1 MDPRYGGQDIVR
13 CTVCETVV
21 APMHCEV
28 CHIDLC
34 KDCVEAHL
42 ADQSKVHKVVSLK
55 QFLSSPKCPVHATKH
70 CELHCKQCDVPIC
83 SQCVISKAHKDHD
96 VVEMMENFKNKQ
108 TALRKDLEEIE
119 KVIYPKFQKSEAFIK
134 RKKTDRRKHFQKLKK
149 DLNEQGEALHKEID
163 NIIQSM
169 QTEIDEMDEAHL
181 KALDKHENQIK
192 SFITEC
198 KHIISDLK
206 LLLEGNDFSSVS
218 NFKSKIEYFRK
229 CPPKLKISLPIFK
242 PKEIKRNQLVELLGS
257 LSHLSIETEVQG
269 YTVPSS
275 GAEFCHQDRP
285 LLDVPQ
291 LITELK
297 TGFASVN
304 DVICLSDEEILVR
317 CGGSIRKLYLLQG
330 ELVKSVQIRSGDWIE
345 GIAVTR
351 SGDLVCTDYAKRSI
365 NLLINN
371 QVQTLIRLQGWI
383 PRNICVASSGD
394 FLVFLVKDTDAIID
408 EVYEPRVARY
418 SGSTEKQSIQL
429 DDQGKL
435 LYLSG
440 SNIIENRNLDIC
452 VVDWKLRSVTV
463 VNSAGKL
470 RFKYRN
476 PPFATKKLFSP
487 CGITTDSQSRILVT
501 DCDNHSIHIV
511 DQDGQFLQLINNCD
525 LNNPWCLCI
534 DSRDDIFV
542 GEMILGHGETLHVSG
557 KLKKIR
563 YCL

>member
-28 CHIDLC
+28 CYIDLC

-55 QFLSSPKCPVHATKH
+55 QFLSTPKCPVHATKH

-96 VVEMMENFKNKQ
+96 VVEVMENFKNKQ

-134 RKKTDRRKHFQKLKK
+134 RKKTDGRKHFQKLKT
-149 DLNEQGEALHKEID
+149 DLNKQGEALHEEI
-163 NIIQSM
+163 NTIIQGM
-169 QTEIDEMDEAHL
+169 QSEIDEMDEAHL
-181 KALDKHENQIK
+181 KALEKHEKQIK

-297 TGFASVN
+297 TGFANVY
-304 DVICLSDEEILVR
+304 DVFCLSDEEILVR
-317 CGGSIRKLYLLQG
+317 CGKNFRKLYHLHG
-330 ELVKSVQIRSGDWIE
+330 ELEKSVQIKLGDWID

-365 NLLINN
+365 NLVSNN
-371 QVQTLIRLQGWI
+371 QVQTLIRLQGWL
-383 PRNICVASSGD
+383 PSNICVASSGD
-394 FLVFLVKDTDAIID
+394 FLVFLLKDTEAIAD
-408 EVYEPRVARY
+408 DVYEPRVARY
-418 SGSTEKQSIQL
+418 SGSTEKQSIQW

-452 VVDWKLRSVTV
+452 VVDWILRSVTV

-470 RFKYRN
+470 RFKYRH
-476 PPFATKKLFSP
+476 PPFATKKVFYP

-501 DCDNHSIHIV
+501 DCENHSIHIV
-511 DQDGQFLQLINNCD
+511 DQDGQFLRLINNCD
-525 LNNPWCLCI
+525 LRLPWALCI
-534 DSRDDIFV
+534 DSRSDIFV
-542 GEMILGHGETLHVSG
+542 GETTGYGETISG
-557 KLKKIR
+557 KVKKIKF
-563 YCL
+563 CL